1 MAPTDSAAPSATA
14 GTPDHDPFDTTT
26 PDESFERNQSNTN
39 ATTSSAP
46 SDAPSDTVIDEA
58 TTTHEDS
65 MKGINKALA
74 LAHQLI
80 AESGPVREPV
90 SDPEPGPIHEDDR
103 EVFEMLDKRMA
114 ALQLQVQAIKQGFR
128 EMEGGS
134 GEPDDS

>member
-1 MAPTDSAAPSATA
+1 MMPSTPLLLMSLSSAINPTPML
-14 GTPDHDPFDTTT
+14 PPVLPLTT
-26 PDESFERNQSNTN
+26 PL
-39 ATTSSAP
+39 ATS
-46 SDAPSDTVIDEA
+46 
-58 TTTHEDS
+58 THEDP